1 MGMQLQDLEI
11 MCSWKGGCS
20 DISTNASPGQQKRDS
35 TLKTIGHVTAKVM
48 WPMERRGQCTGAGP
62 EQ

>member
-11 MCSWKGGCS
+11 MCSWKGECS

-35 TLKTIGHVTAKVM
+35 TLETIGHVTAKVM
-48 WPMERRGQCTGAGP
+48 WPMER
-62 EQ
+62 